1 MVALE
6 VAAVKRT
13 PIEVMT
19 IPMMVT
25 ALWAAEA

>member
-13 PIEVMT
+13 PIEVLT
-19 IPMMVT
+19 IPMMAT
-25 ALWAAEA
+25 ALWAAKA